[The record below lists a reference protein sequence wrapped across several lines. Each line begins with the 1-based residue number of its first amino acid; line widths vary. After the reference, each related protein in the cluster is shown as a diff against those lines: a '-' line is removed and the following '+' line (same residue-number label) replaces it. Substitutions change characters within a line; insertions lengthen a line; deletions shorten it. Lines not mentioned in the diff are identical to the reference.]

1 VREIITGFAVVWVLV
16 LVGYL
21 IGRFGLLDDGG
32 LETLTRLA
40 FFVTAP
46 ALLFATLATSAPSGI
61 FTGALAA
68 FVLSTL
74 FVAALYVT
82 IARLMWRRGVA
93 ELTVGALASGYVNA
107 GNLGIP
113 IAAYVLGDVAFI
125 APVLIFQVM
134 LASPAALAVLDV
146 ATGEGRPS
154 LRRLAA
160 LPARNPLMIASAA
173 GIAVAVSG
181 WELPEPVLQPFVL
194 LGAAAVP
201 LTLLALGM
209 SLRGSRPLRG
219 GPDARERALAVVLK
233 AVVHPLSAY
242 LIGHVLLGLTGP
254 ALLAAVVTSAL
265 PTAQNIFV
273 FASRYRRGEAF
284 ARDAIVLSTAASVVI
299 LIGVVAWLG
308 QG

>member
-1 VREIITGFAVVWVLV
+1 MGEIITGFAVVWVLV

-21 IGRFGLLDDGG
+21 IGRFGLLDNAG

-46 ALLFATLATSAPSGI
+46 ALLFSTLATAEPSGI

-74 FVAALYVT
+74 LVAALYVT
-82 IARLMWRRGVA
+82 IARLLWRRGVA
-93 ELTVGALASGYVNA
+93 ELTVGALAAGYVNA

-134 LASPAALAVLDV
+134 LAAPTALAVLDV

-181 WELPEPVLQPFVL
+181 WEPPKPVLQPFAL

-242 LIGHVLLGLTGP
+242 LIGHGLLGLTGP
-254 ALLAAVVTSAL
+254 ALLAAVVTAAL

-273 FASRYRRGEAF
+273 FASRYGRGEAF
-284 ARDAIVLSTAASVVI
+284 ARDAIVLSTAAAAVTLI
-299 LIGVVAWLG
+299 LVVAWLG
-308 QG
+308 

>member
-1 VREIITGFAVVWVLV
+1 MREVITGFAVVWTIVLA
-16 LVGYL
+16 GYL
-21 IGRFGLLDDGG
+21 IGRFGLLGGAG

-46 ALLFATLATSAPSGI
+46 ALLFVTLATSTLGRI

-74 FVAALYVT
+74 AVAALYVT
-82 IARLMWRRGVA
+82 IARLLWRRDVA
-93 ELTVGALASGYVNA
+93 ELTVGALAAGYVNA

-125 APVLIFQVM
+125 APVLMFQVL
-134 LASPAALAVLDV
+134 LAAPAALAVLEV
-146 ATGEGRPS
+146 ATGERRPT
-154 LRRLAA
+154 LHLLAGM
-160 LPARNPLMIASAA
+160 PARNPLMIASAA

-181 WELPEPVLQPFVL
+181 WQVPAPLLQPFVL

-201 LTLLALGM
+201 MTLLALGM
-209 SLRGSRPLRG
+209 SLRGSRPLRP
-219 GPDARERALAVVLK
+219 GPDAPDRMLAVVLK
-233 AVVHPLSAY
+233 AVVHPLLAY
-242 LIGHVLLGLTGP
+242 LIGRYALGLAGP

-273 FASRYRRGEAF
+273 FASRYGRGEGF
-284 ARDAIVLSTAASVVI
+284 ARDTIVLSTAIAAVTLV
-299 LIGVVAWLG
+299 GVAAWLG
-308 QG
+308 